1 VNPVQDAPLQVRV
14 EEGHEPA
21 GLSEAGIRAEE
32 AQDRRFVSA
41 LARGLAILRCFKR
54 SERWLANGEIATRT
68 GLPRPTVS
76 RLTYTLTRLGYLEHS
91 PKLEKYALG
100 ASVLALGHAFL
111 AGEDVR
117 GIARPL
123 MQALADEVQAGVLL
137 GALDQTQMVV
147 LEACHAADAFHIRRE
162 VGERLPHG
170 TTALGRAYLAGL
182 DADRFEQTLEALLQR
197 LPRAER
203 SDLRAGI
210 EEARDDY
217 RRHGFVFSLGAWK
230 PDLFAV
236 GVPLAANGGDRL
248 LALSVSGPLYSMSRE
263 RLIEEIG
270 PALIRTRDAIRARI
284 A

>member
-1 VNPVQDAPLQVRV
+1 MSVVENPVPVDEAAP
-14 EEGHEPA
+14 ESG
-21 GLSEAGIRAEE
+21 GLSETSIRLEE

-41 LARGLAILRCFKR
+41 LARGLAILRCYKR

-100 ASVLALGHAFL
+100 AGVLALGHAFL

-117 GIARPL
+117 GVARPL
-123 MQALADEVQAGVLL
+123 MQALADQVQAGVLL

-170 TTALGRAYLAGL
+170 TTALGRAWLAGL
-182 DADRFEQTLEALLQR
+182 DAARFEQTLAGLLQR
-197 LPRAER
+197 LPRAQ
-203 SDLRAGI
+203 RADVREGI
-210 EEARDDY
+210 EQARADY
-217 RRHGFVFSLGAWK
+217 RRYGFVFSLY
-230 PDLFAV
+230 AV
-236 GVPLAANGGDRL
+236 GVPLPVNGGDRL

-263 RLIEEIG
+263 RLIDEVG
-270 PALIRTRDAIRARI
+270 PALVRTREAILARI
-284 A
+284 G